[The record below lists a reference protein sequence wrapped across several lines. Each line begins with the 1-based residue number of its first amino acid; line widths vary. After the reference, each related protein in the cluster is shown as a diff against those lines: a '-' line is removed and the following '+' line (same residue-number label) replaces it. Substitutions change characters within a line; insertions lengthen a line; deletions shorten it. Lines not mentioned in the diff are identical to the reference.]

1 MLRSMITFVGVVV
14 ILSLAAMAMLVGLN
28 KVNCDSFKQASGL
41 DVRSTLWN
49 CYVKTE
55 KGLIEVDR
63 YQLELIY
70 KDIK

>member
-1 MLRSMITFVGVVV
+1 
-14 ILSLAAMAMLVGLN
+14 MLVGLN

-41 DVRSTLWN
+41 DIRSTLWS